1 MCAHVSMCAFA
12 RVCMC
17 VRMCAHLPR
26 WVGTRVCVLRHVH
39 PTLCQLCVYAC
50 EPAVC
55 PAESIPRH
63 MHVLPSVPVTLVE
76 LYVGEV
82 LGTQFC

>member
-1 MCAHVSMCAFA
+1 
-12 RVCMC
+12 MC
-17 VRMCAHLPR
+17 VLK
-26 WVGTRVCVLRHVH
+26 HVH
-39 PTLCQLCVYAC
+39 PTLCQLCFSTC

-76 LYVGEV
+76 LHVGEV